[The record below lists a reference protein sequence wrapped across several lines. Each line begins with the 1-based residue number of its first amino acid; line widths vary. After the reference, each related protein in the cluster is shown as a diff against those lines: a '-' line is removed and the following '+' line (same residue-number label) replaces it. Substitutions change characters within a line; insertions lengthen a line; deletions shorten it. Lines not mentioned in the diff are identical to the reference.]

1 MAIRLNRGDTSGVT
15 TTEHG
20 AIMAQDKLWGGRFS
34 QPTDKFVEEFTASIN
49 FDQRMYRYDIQ
60 GSIAHA
66 RMLAKQE
73 IISSLE
79 ADQIVSGLTQILA
92 EIEAGKFK
100 FSVSLEDIHM
110 NIESKLIEK
119 IGPVGGKLHT
129 ARSRND
135 QVALDIRLYL
145 RDELKLIR
153 SYLEQL
159 QQALIAQAEANL
171 DTIMPG
177 FTHLQTAQPVL
188 FAHHMLAYYEMIKRD
203 DGRMSDVGKRLNQ
216 LPLGAGA
223 LAGTTFPIDREFVA
237 EQLGFAG
244 VTRNSLDSV
253 SDRDFAIEFCSAA
266 SILMM
271 HLSRLSEELILWSS
285 ADFNFIELSDA
296 FCTGSSIMPQK
307 KNPDVPEL
315 VRGKTGRVYG
325 NLMCLLT
332 LMKSLPLAYNK
343 DMQEDKEP
351 LFDTIDTVKGSLKVF
366 AAMIAQLKVKGDNMR
381 IAAARGF
388 STATD
393 VADYCVRKGLPFR
406 QAHEVVGKTVR
417 YCVENG
423 KDIPEL
429 SLAEFRAFSDLIE
442 ADIYDFVT
450 LEASVNARKATGG
463 TARAAVERELARLKK

>member
-1 MAIRLNRGDTSGVT
+1 MSK
-15 TTEHG
+15 
-20 AIMAQDKLWGGRFS
+20 DKLWGGRFS
-34 QPTDKFVEEFTASIN
+34 QPTDKFVEEFTASID

-60 GSIAHA
+60 GSIAHC
-66 RMLAKQE
+66 RMLAKQQ
-73 IISSLE
+73 IIADNE
-79 ADQIVSGLTQILA
+79 ADTIVKGLEGILA
-92 EIEAGKFK
+92 DIEAGKFE
-100 FSVSLEDIHM
+100 FSVALEDIHM
-110 NIESKLIEK
+110 NIEARLIERV
-119 IGPVGGKLHT
+119 GAVGGKLHT

-135 QVALDIRLYL
+135 QVALDVRLYL
-145 RDELKLIR
+145 RDELKTIAG
-153 SYLEQL
+153 YLAAL
-159 QQALIAQAEANL
+159 QQALLNQAEANL

-177 FTHLQTAQPVL
+177 YTHLQTAQPVL
-188 FAHHMLAYYEMIKRD
+188 FAHHMLAYYEMFSRD
-203 DGRMSDVGKRLNQ
+203 LGRMQDVAKRLNV

-237 EQLGFAG
+237 QQLGFDG

-253 SDRDFAIEFCSAA
+253 SDRDFALEFCSAS

-285 ADFNFIELSDA
+285 ADFHFIDLSDA

-325 NLMCLLT
+325 NLISLLT

-351 LFDTIDTVKGSLKVF
+351 LFDTIDTVKGSLKIF
-366 AAMIAQLKVKGDNMR
+366 ADMIAQMSVRADNMR
-381 IAAARGF
+381 VAAARGF

-417 YCVENG
+417 YCVENN

-429 SLAEFRAFSDLIE
+429 SLEEFRAFSELIE

-463 TARAAVERELARLKK
+463 TAREAVEREIARARQHQQGA

>member
-1 MAIRLNRGDTSGVT
+1 VAEAEQIIAGLN
-15 TTEHG
+15 E
-20 AIMAQDKLWGGRFS
+20 
-34 QPTDKFVEEFTASIN
+34 
-49 FDQRMYRYDIQ
+49 
-60 GSIAHA
+60 
-66 RMLAKQE
+66 
-73 IISSLE
+73 
-79 ADQIVSGLTQILA
+79 ILA
-92 EIEAGKFK
+92 DIEAGKVE
-100 FSVSLEDIHM
+100 FSVALEEIHM
-110 NIESKLIEK
+110 NVEARLIER
-119 IGPVGGKLHT
+119 IGAVGGKLHT
-129 ARSRND
+129 ARSRNHHEAD
-135 QVALDIRLYL
+135 DIRLYL
-145 RDELKLIR
+145 RDEIDLILGYLKTLEGSLI
-153 SYLEQL
+153 
-159 QQALIAQAEANL
+159 QQAENNL
-171 DTIMPG
+171 AVIMPG

-188 FAHHMLAYYEMIKRD
+188 YSHHMLAYREMIARD
-203 DGRMSDVGKRLNQ
+203 ISRLADLRTRFNVM
-216 LPLGAGA
+216 PLGAGA
-223 LAGTTFPIDREFVA
+223 LAGTTFPIDREWVA
-237 EQLGFAG
+237 AQLGFAG

-253 SDRDFAIEFCSAA
+253 SDRDFAIEFCSFAG
-266 SILMM
+266 ILMM

-325 NLMCLLT
+325 NLVSLLT

-366 AAMIAQLKVKGDNMR
+366 AAMIAEMQVKGDNMR
-381 IAAARGF
+381 VAAARGF

-417 YCVENG
+417 YCVEHR

-429 SLAEFRAFSDLIE
+429 SLDEFRSFSSLIE
-442 ADIYDFVT
+442 ADIYDYVT

-463 TARAAVERELARLKK
+463 TATEAVLREIARARAEWSARQG

>member
-1 MAIRLNRGDTSGVT
+1 MS
-15 TTEHG
+15 E
-20 AIMAQDKLWGGRFS
+20 KLWAGRFT
-34 QPTDKFVEEFTASIN
+34 QPTDAFVEEFTASIQ
-49 FDQRMYRYDIQ
+49 FDQRLYRYDIQ
-60 GSIAHA
+60 GSTVHA
-66 RMLAKQE
+66 RMLARQG
-73 IISSLE
+73 IIADTEMTIIVDGLAAILE
-79 ADQIVSGLTQILA
+79 
-92 EIEAGKFK
+92 EIERGQFQ
-100 FSVSLEDIHM
+100 FSISREDIHM
-110 NIESKLIEK
+110 NVEARLIEL

-145 RDELKLIR
+145 RDELDAIQGAL
-153 SYLEQL
+153 
-159 QQALIAQAEANL
+159 QALQAALLTQAESNL
-171 DTIMPG
+171 EVIMPG

-188 FAHHMLAYYEMIKRD
+188 FAHHMLAYVEMFARDAERLQDLRKRVN
-203 DGRMSDVGKRLNQ
+203 R

-223 LAGTTFPIDREFVA
+223 LAGTTFPIDREWVA
-237 EQLGFAG
+237 EQLGFDA

-266 SILMM
+266 SLMMM

-285 ADFNFIELSDA
+285 ADFDFIELSDA

-325 NLMCLLT
+325 NLVSLLT

-351 LFDTIDTVKGSLKVF
+351 LFDTIDTVRGSLKVF
-366 AAMIAQLKVKGDNMR
+366 AEMIADMQVKADRMR
-381 IAAARGF
+381 RAAGRGF

-393 VADYCVRKGLPFR
+393 VADYLVRQGMPFR

-417 YCVENG
+417 YCVETG

-429 SLAEFRAFSDLIE
+429 TLDEWQQFSEQIG
-442 ADIYDFVT
+442 ADIKDYVT
-450 LEASVNARKATGG
+450 LDASVNARTATGG
-463 TARAAVERELARLKK
+463 TARSAVEKEIARARQTLAR

>member
-1 MAIRLNRGDTSGVT
+1 MS
-15 TTEHG
+15 
-20 AIMAQDKLWGGRFS
+20 KLWGGRFT
-34 QPTDKFVEEFTASIN
+34 QPTDKFVEEFTASID

-60 GSIAHA
+60 GSKAHA
-66 RMLAKQE
+66 EMLGRQA
-73 IISSLE
+73 IISREE
-79 ADQIVSGLTQILA
+79 AEQIIAGLDAILA
-92 EIEAGKFK
+92 DIEAGKIE
-100 FSVSLEDIHM
+100 FSVALEDIHM
-110 NIESKLIEK
+110 NVEARLIER
-119 IGPVGGKLHT
+119 IGAVGGKLHT
-129 ARSRND
+129 GRSRND
-135 QVALDIRLYL
+135 QVAVDIRLYL
-145 RDELKLIR
+145 RDEIDAILAYLTKL
-153 SYLEQL
+153 EA
-159 QQALIAQAEANL
+159 ALIAQAEQNL
-171 DTIMPG
+171 DVIMPG
-177 FTHLQTAQPVL
+177 YTHLQTAQPVL
-188 FAHHMLAYYEMIKRD
+188 YSHHMLAYREMIARD
-203 DGRMSDVGKRLNQ
+203 IGRLQDLRARFNV

-223 LAGTTFPIDREFVA
+223 LAGTTFPIDREWVA
-237 EQLGFAG
+237 EKLGFDG

-253 SDRDFAIEFCSAA
+253 SDRDFAIEFCSFS

-285 ADFNFIELSDA
+285 ADFSFIELSDG

-325 NLMCLLT
+325 NLMAMLT

-351 LFDTIDTVKGSLKVF
+351 LFDTIDTVKGSLKIF
-366 AAMIAQLKVKGDNMR
+366 ADMIAEMKVRADNMR

-417 YCVENG
+417 YCVESG

-429 SLAEFRAFSDLIE
+429 SLEEFRQFSDLIDE
-442 ADIYDFVT
+442 DIYDYVT

-463 TARAAVERELARLKK
+463 TAREAVERELARLKGA